1 MKNEVR
7 KNKFCVKCSKRHET
21 LIFSLVN
28 MNVFLVFLGKSTDN
42 FASSPPHLEPEITI
56 TASNSASSSK
66 KGNLPVLHI
75 PEYIPASFGGS
86 VHKKTKKQA
95 LLTTPSVAST
105 TPSGHPGMPNGL
117 LRLST
122 SLQPRAG
129 TTVTPK
135 DQNAKIGTNQCYQL
149 LPNVYSR
156 KLQILRAFF
165 LFENLISRNY

>member
-1 MKNEVR
+1 M
-7 KNKFCVKCSKRHET
+7 F
-21 LIFSLVN
+21 FPA
-28 MNVFLVFLGKSTDN
+28 FLGKSTDN

-56 TASNSASSSK
+56 TASNPASSSK

-135 DQNAKIGTNQCYQL
+135 DQNAKMGKNQYYQL
-149 LPNVYSR
+149 FFFKKKLP
-156 KLQILRAFF
+156 FF
-165 LFENLISRNY
+165 VTKKKCVERLEMKKSNSVSL